1 MKKILFLIL
10 ILTVL
15 VSPSFAQ
22 ETDEE
27 DINSY
32 FVEDSEAL
40 EPVSAVLDGFV
51 QYNQGFP
58 EEDAVEL
65 DFSGTRGLN
74 FTMPKKVESKSLLTN
89 VKTPDF
95 KPIEDGLDAASR
107 FSSQEYDISP
117 IRTAYSKKFGKFS
130 VGTRYDSFLS
140 GARVNYSTGIFAKF
154 DGKYFAVAS
163 TLTKRTNNAY
173 TAYNDTISFEPE
185 WKLTKNLSLVDI
197 MRTDVYQ
204 IDKSNQVVLRYR
216 PKLGKYADDILFEL
230 GAGQRFYED
239 SYVNSSVTFSTQFKL

>member
-10 ILTVL
+10 ILAIFIN
-15 VSPSFAQ
+15 PSFAQ
-22 ETDEE
+22 DEE

-32 FVEDSEAL
+32 FVEETPVV
-40 EPVSAVLDGFV
+40 EPVSAVLDGFIE
-51 QYNQGFP
+51 YNQGFP

-95 KPIEDGLDAASR
+95 KPIQDSLDSASR

-117 IRTAYSKKFGKFS
+117 VKTTYSRKFGKFS
-130 VGTRYDSFLS
+130 VGTKYDSFLS
-140 GARVNYSTGIFAKF
+140 GARVNYSTGIFAKY

-173 TAYNDTISFEPE
+173 TAYNDTVSFEPE

-204 IDKSNQVVLRYR
+204 IDKSNQIVLRYK
-216 PKLGKYADDILFEL
+216 PKLGKYADDIQFEL